1 MRALLA
7 RRRLLLWWALG
18 ATVLMAIPSVAS
30 ASPTVASAPGSGD
43 RGLAGPAPAPAA
55 LAGPSV
61 LASSPHPT
69 AVTTHP
75 GSPRAQAPRF
85 GAYREASGAG
95 AVSAGPAATKSK
107 GAGYDWSSAYI
118 LYGPPPPSP
127 DLLLGEGAG
136 LVVDNARDE
145 MVWFGGLGSAGLSNV
160 TFEYEWYYNSSDPY
174 NSSENASFTNS
185 TTSPS
190 ARTNASFGAYQ
201 AGQEALLFGGLT
213 DLKTQRT
220 ANDSWLYYFGN
231 DTWRNISA
239 AGAPPPREE
248 AAFAVDQKDGIALL
262 YGGITPQY
270 SGRGVTGTVI
280 WSDTWEFRFS
290 TDQWTEVN
298 SSLSPSGRFGASMVW
313 DPVAAQFLLYGGCSF
328 SCDSDTWLFSPSN
341 GTWRSVVAT
350 GAVPAGRAGASFAW
364 DPGSKRAVLFGG
376 FSAAAG
382 GGTIIYGDTYEVN
395 ATGQWTA
402 VNPEAAGTAPIYQ
415 PGPLFDASTAW
426 ANFPGCDAM
435 WVVGGNPS
443 LVGPPEFVYVIQ
455 PTNDTPVWQCWSFLS
470 EPVGPPQPPPPC
482 SRQSFLVID
491 VENLANH
498 TPIPNALVHI
508 SGQCLPATAMT
519 GPTGSVQFTTNTPD
533 NITINVTA
541 TFFHGNVTWYNYT
554 YTNTTANTSGT
565 LTRYVLVYLTPF
577 PTVDVQVL
585 GINGGPR
592 YIPVEG
598 ADVYLD
604 NFSLIA
610 VTGANGWGNS
620 SPQTEYNQT
629 IDVSASAYLWST
641 SWKDAYLPY
650 TGALNVT
657 LVILQA
663 GLLHISV
670 VDSKTGRPIPG
681 AAGLVTH
688 DDPGLPSPFNFTT
701 NTFGN
706 FTVRLPSGNY
716 SATAR
721 ALGFLENR
729 TGNKTYLP
737 WVVNATMVIR
747 LDPELGT
754 NESVRLLNAVTL
766 APIAGGD
773 VIFGGDAPNIT
784 DAAGWYN
791 GSDLLPPGPMLVLGR
806 AAGYLP
812 NSTTIPISYNTVL
825 PPLTLRLKPT
835 CEGGTCPGPNPAG
848 GAAGSPFFPAGGS
861 ALVFLLGAPA
871 FLAIIGA
878 GYAIGVSARRNRG
891 IARARAPGGAEG
903 A

>member
-18 ATVLMAIPSVAS
+18 ATILMAIPSVAS
-30 ASPTVASAPGSGD
+30 ASPSPASAPVAAD
-43 RGLAGPAPAPAA
+43 AFLAGSTP
-55 LAGPSV
+55 GPVVSAV
-61 LASSPHPT
+61 SNGPASSTLSAPPSAHAAT
-69 AVTTHP
+69 QQADATRF
-75 GSPRAQAPRF
+75 GGYGAAPRA
-85 GAYREASGAG
+85 GAG
-95 AVSAGPAATKSK
+95 AAGPAATKSK

-127 DLLLGEGAG
+127 NLMLGEGAG
-136 LVVDNARDE
+136 LVADNARDE

-160 TFEYEWYYNSSDPY
+160 TFEYEWYYNATDPY
-174 NSSENASFTNS
+174 NSSENSSFTAS
-185 TTSPS
+185 PTSPS

-201 AGQEALLFGGLT
+201 TGQEALLFGGLT
-213 DLKTQRT
+213 DLKSQRT
-220 ANDSWLYYFGN
+220 GNDSWLYYFGN

-262 YGGITPQY
+262 FGGIAPQY
-270 SGRGVTGTVI
+270 SSRGVTGTVI
-280 WSDTWEFRFS
+280 WGDTWEFRFS
-290 TDQWTEVN
+290 TDTWTEIN
-298 SSLSPSGRFGASMVW
+298 SSLGPTGRFGASMVW

-328 SCDSDTWLFSPSN
+328 SCDSDTWLFSPAN
-341 GTWRSVVAT
+341 GTWKVVDST
-350 GAVPAGRAGASFAW
+350 GAVPAARAGASFAW

-395 ATGQWTA
+395 ATGQWSA
-402 VNPEAAGTAPIYQ
+402 ANPEASGTAPIYQ
-415 PGPLFDASTAW
+415 AGPLFDASTTW

-443 LVGPPEFVYVIQ
+443 LIGPPEFVYVIQ

-470 EPVGPPQPPPPC
+470 EPVGPPQAPPPC

-565 LTRYVLVYLTPF
+565 LTRYVLVYLAPF

-592 YIPVEG
+592 YVSVEG

-604 NFSLIA
+604 NSTLIA
-610 VTGANGWGNS
+610 ITGTDGWGNS
-620 SPQTEYNQT
+620 TPQPEYNQT

-641 SWKDAYLPY
+641 SWKNVYLPY
-650 TGALNVT
+650 TGAINVT
-657 LVILQA
+657 LIILQA

-670 VDSKTGRPIPG
+670 VDSKTGQPIPG
-681 AAGLVTH
+681 ATGIVTH
-688 DDPGLPSPFNFTT
+688 DDPGLPSPFNYTT
-701 NTFGN
+701 NTLGN
-706 FTVRLPSGNY
+706 YTARLPAGNY
-716 SATAR
+716 SATAQ
-721 ALGFLENR
+721 ALGFLANR
-729 TGNKTYLP
+729 TGNKTFLP
-737 WVVNATMVIR
+737 WVVNVTIVIH

-754 NESVRLLNAVTL
+754 NESVRLLNSVTL
-766 APIAGGD
+766 APIAGGF

-791 GSDLLPPGPMLVLGR
+791 GSDLLPPGTMLVLGR

-835 CEGGTCPGPNPAG
+835 CEGGSCPGPNAAG

-878 GYAIGVSARRNRG
+878 GYAIGVSARRSRG
-891 IARARAPGGAEG
+891 IARVPAPAGAEG